1 MARRAFDRPQLDT
14 QFCLN
19 IVIDA
24 TGHRDDFENIYHS
37 DLTTTLN
44 NLGIIDKDQSDAH
57 KAQIQSLLYAK
68 GYQIKQKE
76 IKTGPAVAVSA
87 CLYSVRDNA
96 K

>member
-1 MARRAFDRPQLDT
+1 MVRRALDRPPLNT

-24 TGHRDDFENIYHS
+24 TGHRNDFENTYHC
-37 DLTTTLN
+37 DLMTTLN

-57 KAQIQSLLYAK
+57 RAQIQSLLYAK

-76 IKTGPAVAVSA
+76 IEAGPAVTVSE